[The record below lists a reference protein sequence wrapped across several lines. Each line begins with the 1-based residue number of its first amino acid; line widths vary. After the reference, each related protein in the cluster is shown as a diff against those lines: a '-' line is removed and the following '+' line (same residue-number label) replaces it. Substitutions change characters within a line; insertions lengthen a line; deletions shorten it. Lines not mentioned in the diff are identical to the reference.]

1 MALFLVRH
9 AKAGHREF
17 GPVDRERSLSADGH
31 TQAAALV
38 TTLAST
44 KVSRIL
50 SSPYARCRQTL
61 TPLAEATGLPLESK
75 PELSEG
81 APFEPVLQLLEELP
95 DGAVL
100 CSHGDLIPD
109 VMQALMRR
117 GLVVHGDEHWTK
129 GSVWVLE
136 RKDGTITDARS
147 FRL

>member
-31 TQAAALV
+31 AQAKALV
-38 TTLAST
+38 KYLADIT
-44 KVSRIL
+44 VTRL
-50 SSPYARCRQTL
+50 LTSPFTRCRQTL
-61 TPLAEATGLPLESK
+61 APLADATGLGLENTFQ
-75 PELSEG
+75 LAEG
-81 APFEPVLQLLEELP
+81 APFEPVLQLLSELP
-95 DGAVL
+95 DGSVL

-109 VMQALMRR
+109 VMQALVRR
-117 GLVVHGDEHWTK
+117 GLTINGDENWSK

-136 RKDGTITDARS
+136 CTDGQMTQGHS

>member
-17 GPVDRERSLSADGH
+17 GPVDRERSLSADGR

-136 RKDGTITDARS
+136 RNDGTITDARS

>member
-17 GPVDRERSLSADGH
+17 GPVDRERSLSPDGH

-38 TTLAST
+38 TSLAST
-44 KVSRIL
+44 TVTRIL
-50 SSPYARCRQTL
+50 SSPYARCRQTV
-61 TPLAEATGLPLESK
+61 TPLAEATGLPLETK
-75 PELSEG
+75 VELSEG
-81 APFEPVLQLLEELP
+81 APFEPVLQLLGELP

-109 VMQALMRR
+109 VMQALVRR
-117 GLVVHGDEHWTK
+117 GLTVHGDEHWSK

-136 RKDGTITDARS
+136 RNDGTITDARS

>member
-31 TQAAALV
+31 TQAKALV
-38 TTLAST
+38 SCLADFT
-44 KVSRIL
+44 VTRL
-50 SSPYARCRQTL
+50 LTSPFTRCRQTL
-61 TPLAEATGLPLESK
+61 APLAEATGLGLENTFQ
-75 PELSEG
+75 LAEG
-81 APFEPVLQLLEELP
+81 APFEPVLKLLEELP
-95 DGAVL
+95 DGSVL

-109 VMQALMRR
+109 VMQALVRR
-117 GLVVHGDEHWTK
+117 GLNVVGDENWTK

-136 RKDGTITDARS
+136 RTDGQMTKGHS

>member
-1 MALFLVRH
+1 MQDLSEDLKLGDAPSPKV
-9 AKAGHREF
+9 
-17 GPVDRERSLSADGH
+17 ERDGVV

-136 RKDGTITDARS
+136 RNDGTITDARS